1 MTFSQIKINNPD
13 FDIENC
19 RTYHYKNEDRFQLN
33 IFFIEADVNIIKN
46 EWKRFSKMIALNYQ
60 NAEYMSSSE
69 FDRWN
74 FYIVY
79 LLKESIPKELK
90 AQIENDKFSSRK
102 IVEDC
107 YDNEFN
113 DDEANRLI
121 IKHITNTDLKRIV
134 DATDQVSISEYIP
147 KNLELWN
154 LLTKKEKV
162 IGAAREVQKEIVQKI
177 NAL

>member
-1 MTFSQIKINNPD
+1 MTFSQTKIKNSD
-13 FDIENC
+13 FEVENC
-19 RTYHYKNEDRFQLN
+19 KVYHYKNEDSFKLN
-33 IFFIEADVNIIKN
+33 IFFIEADINIIKDN
-46 EWKRFSKMIALNYQ
+46 WKRFSKIVALNYQ

-102 IVEDC
+102 IIEDS
-107 YDNEFN
+107 YDKKFN
-113 DDEANRLI
+113 DDEANCLI
-121 IKHITNTDLKRIV
+121 VKHITNTDLKEIV

-147 KNLELWN
+147 KNVELWK
-154 LLTKKEKV
+154 LLIKEEKI

>member
-33 IFFIEADVNIIKN
+33 IFFIKADVNIIKD
-46 EWKRFSKMIALNYQ
+46 EWKRFSKMVALNYQ

-79 LLKESIPKELK
+79 LLKESVPKELK

-102 IVEDC
+102 IIEDS
-107 YDNEFN
+107 YDKEFN

-121 IKHITNTDLKRIV
+121 VKHITNTDLKEIV
-134 DATDQVSISEYIP
+134 DATKLVSSSKYTP
-147 KNLELWN
+147 KNVELWK
-154 LLTKKEKV
+154 LLVKEEKV

>member
-33 IFFIEADVNIIKN
+33 IFFIKADVNIIKN
-46 EWKRFSKMIALNYQ
+46 EWKRFSKMVALNYQ

-90 AQIENDKFSSRK
+90 AQIENNKFSSRK
-102 IVEDC
+102 IVEDS
-107 YDNEFN
+107 YDKEFN

-121 IKHITNTDLKRIV
+121 VKHITNTDLKEIV

-147 KNLELWN
+147 KNLELWK
-154 LLTKKEKV
+154 LLAKEEKV
-162 IGAAREVQKEIVQKI
+162 IGAAREVQKEIIQKI